1 MVAGDGR
8 TVDVGVTVSSFRR
21 LEQYTCQSLNR
32 VRNEGGLRAKLGTK
46 KRSLWNTDVDHIL
59 CSALSADDY
68 FRESSNRVGQ

>member
-32 VRNEGGLRAKLGTK
+32 VRNEEGVASKAGNKEKVSVEHRRRPYPLLGT
-46 KRSLWNTDVDHIL
+46 
-59 CSALSADDY
+59 
-68 FRESSNRVGQ
+68 